1 MIVEGKGGGRGERG
15 DVPAEVVGA
24 DGLDV
29 EGFVAPVVDDDVAVL
44 PAVVG
49 GGQVLDSRGW
59 RRAGFVGWGG

>member
-1 MIVEGKGGGRGERG
+1 MEGGRGE

-49 GGQVLDSRGW
+49 GGQVLDFKGW
-59 RRAGFVGWGG
+59 RRAGVVGWEG